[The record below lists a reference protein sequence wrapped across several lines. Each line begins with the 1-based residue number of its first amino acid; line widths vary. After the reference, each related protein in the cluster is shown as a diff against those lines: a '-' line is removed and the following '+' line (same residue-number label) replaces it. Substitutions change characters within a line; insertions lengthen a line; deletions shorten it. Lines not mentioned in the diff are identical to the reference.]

1 MAKIIVAKKAFFLS
15 LKILLLTVLFGLVA
29 LLSYWVFFQGKD
41 RVNLLFLGEA
51 GPGYDGSTL
60 TDTIILTSIGKSGS
74 VMVSI
79 PRDIWWVEAKS
90 KVNSLYSTGGF
101 PKAEE
106 SFSQMLGVPVN
117 GSILI
122 DFTVFERIV
131 DQFGG
136 IKVEVDATFDD
147 FLYPIPGKEND
158 LCDGDKTFACRYEH
172 LHFDAGMQL
181 MNGETA
187 LKYARSRH
195 AEGDEGTDYARSRRQ
210 QIVIAAIKN
219 RILSRS
225 FLLNPGRIIGLAQIV
240 RDSVRNDI
248 TKEDLLSISKII
260 FESQARKVSTY
271 VLDGW
276 ENVDGYL
283 YHPAKHESGLW
294 VLLPQEDDW
303 GGIHQFIQSIL

>member
-1 MAKIIVAKKAFFLS
+1 MFLS
-15 LKILLLTVLFGLVA
+15 LKILLLAVLFGLVA
-29 LLSYWVFFQGKD
+29 LLSYWVFYQGKD

-51 GPGYDGSTL
+51 GPGHDGSTL
-60 TDTIILTSIGKSGS
+60 TDTIILTSVGKTGS

-79 PRDIWWVEAKS
+79 PRDIWWVEEKS

-101 PKAEE
+101 PKAES
-106 SFSQMLGVPVN
+106 SFFQMLGVPVTA
-117 GSILI
+117 SVLI
-122 DFTVFERIV
+122 DFNVFEKIV
-131 DQFGG
+131 DQLGG

-147 FLYPIPGKEND
+147 YLYPIPGKEND
-158 LCDGDKTFACRYEH
+158 LCDGDKTFSCRYEH
-172 LHFDAGMQL
+172 LHFDAGMRV

-210 QIVIAAIKN
+210 QIVISAIKN

-225 FLLNPGRIIGLAQIV
+225 FLLNPGRMIGLAQIV
-240 RDSVRNDI
+240 KNSVKNDM
-248 TKEDLLSISKII
+248 TREDLLSISKIVFI
-260 FESQARKVSTY
+260 KEARKVSTY

-283 YHPAKHESGLW
+283 YHPVKHESGLW
-294 VLLPQEDDW
+294 VLLPQGDTWD
-303 GGIHQFIQSIL
+303 GVHQFIQSIL